1 MVEIKKIA
9 TEAAPAAI
17 GPYSQAIQFGS
28 LLFLSGQIALNPKT
42 MELVNGDIEAQ
53 TRQVFK
59 NLSTVAEAG
68 NTSLNNAV
76 KLTIYL
82 TNLNDFNQ
90 VNSVMA
96 KYFIEPYPARA
107 TVEVSAL
114 PKGASIEIDAII
126 AL

>member
-90 VNSVMA
+90 VNSIMA

>member
-126 AL
+126 TL

>member
-9 TEAAPAAI
+9 IEAAPAAI

-90 VNSVMA
+90 VNSIMA